1 MTFRT
6 RLTSLVPALLLLA
19 AATLPWGQSAYAQ
32 STKKEQ
38 ASTSKLTPEQK
49 EAERKA
55 RIKLAEEAL
64 AKLSKVQPEAQKAV
78 EGAVGYAVFDI
89 TSIYAIMFVGQRG
102 KGILFDNASKK
113 TTFMTSS
120 RMGTGPGAGKQRV
133 FQIFVFK
140 KKGAMDQFV
149 IAGGLGGDVGAST
162 STGTGGSVRSFN
174 PEIEIYQIPESGMAV
189 QASWGGTVYSVDS
202 DLN

>member
-1 MTFRT
+1 MTFRN
-6 RLTSLVPALLLLA
+6 RFTSLASAILLLVA
-19 AATLPWGQSAYAQ
+19 ASLPWGQGAIAQ
-32 STKKEQ
+32 TDKKEK

-55 RIKLAEEAL
+55 RLKIAEDAL
-64 AKLSKVQPEAQKAV
+64 AKLYLAHPDARKAV

-102 KGILFDNASKK
+102 KGVLFDNASKK
-113 TTFMTSS
+113 TTFMSSS

-133 FQIFVFK
+133 FQVFVFK

-149 IAGGLGGDVGAST
+149 LAGGLGGDVGASV
-162 STGTGGSVRSFN
+162 SSGKDGSVRSFN
-174 PEIEIYQIPESGMAV
+174 PEIDIYQIPESGIAV